1 MELEQEIL
9 PGAADG
15 DSTSLDA
22 GQDQTQPRDYDA
34 EARRHGW
41 TPKEEFRGDP
51 ARWVDAETF
60 AKRADEVMPF
70 LKKKT
75 EAQDREIADLKRT
88 IKQAAKHY
96 EAVEERAVKRA
107 MAELEARHTEAAESG
122 DVAGAKRAMDEIRA
136 LEKDVSAP
144 TVKEDAPD
152 PTQARKELNDWIGE
166 NDWYVLDDK
175 KRAFA
180 DLQADLMGPA
190 IEWSGGQ
197 KAWLD
202 ELGKR
207 VDRRFTEKKPSPV
220 SGGGNRAAPSG
231 GGKSYADLPP
241 AAKATCD
248 RFVKN
253 GIIKDRETYVRDYDF
268 GA

>member
-1 MELEQEIL
+1 MELDQQIA
-9 PGAADG
+9 PDTGADVPIIDGG
-15 DSTSLDA
+15 DS
-22 GQDQTQPRDYDA
+22 QTQPRDFDT
-34 EARRHGW
+34 EAKRHGW

-60 AKRADEVMPF
+60 VKRADEVMPF

-107 MAELEARHTEAAESG
+107 MAELEAKHTDAAESG
-122 DVAGAKRAMDEIRA
+122 DVVGAKRAMDEIRA
-136 LEKDVSAP
+136 LEKEVSAP
-144 TVKEDAPD
+144 ALKEDAPD
-152 PTQARKELNDWIGE
+152 PDKARKELNDWVGE

-175 KRAFA
+175 KRAYA
-180 DLQADLMGPA
+180 DLQADLMGKA
-190 IEWSGGQ
+190 IDWDGGQ
-197 KAWLD
+197 KAWLE

-207 VDRRFTEKKPSPV
+207 VERRFAEKKPSPV
-220 SGGGNRAAPSG
+220 SGGGNRSAPGG
-231 GGKSYADLPP
+231 GGKSYADLPA
-241 AAKATCD
+241 AAKAACD

-253 GIIKDRETYVRDYDF
+253 GIVKDREAYIASYDF